1 MLILSIKAKGNATRN
16 GGFFFAY
23 KSNLQH
29 TVQYDV
35 DSPVLM
41 TIKAEYEGPHTLTCE
56 RRQSKMR
63 NKIVICDGGRKY
75 GRAFIAQ
82 NLQFFASMDD
92 VITAHADAF
101 GEGDTTKDSF
111 TAVSDKLKEL
121 GYDVLIN
128 HREKAEFVP
137 ASRLSD
143 VVAQRETFKSQ
154 AEQAII
160 ELNKLK
166 QQSGISEEAQT
177 QINTLIGQNE
187 ALLNQLQ
194 EANVQLEI
202 MSTAADAINPK
213 DVLPFVDMT
222 KIKKDKDGN
231 VVGGVK
237 EEVDRI
243 RAEKPYLFN
252 KKQQEGSKGG
262 FDGAGGGN
270 GGGAGG
276 QKTDMNAAIRR
287 AAFGGSRSF

>member
-1 MLILSIKAKGNATRN
+1 MVAFSLPINETSKYNN
-16 GGFFFAY
+16 
-23 KSNLQH
+23 
-29 TVQYDV
+29 TVQFDV

-63 NKIVICDGGRKY
+63 KQKL
-75 GRAFIAQ
+75 
-82 NLQFFASMDD
+82 NLQYFASMDD
-92 VITAHADAF
+92 VITANADSF
-101 GEGDTTKDSF
+101 GEGDTTKESF
-111 TAVSDKLKEL
+111 TAISDKLKGL

-137 ASRLSD
+137 SSRFSE
-143 VVAQRETFKSQ
+143 VVAQRETFKTQ

-166 QQSGISEEAQT
+166 NQQGISEEAQN

-231 VVGGVK
+231 VVSGVK

-262 FDGAGGGN
+262 FDGSGGN
-270 GGGAGG
+270 GGGTGT
-276 QKTDMNAAIRR
+276 QKVDMNAAIRR

>member
-1 MLILSIKAKGNATRN
+1 MRN
-16 GGFFFAY
+16 G
-23 KSNLQH
+23 
-29 TVQYDV
+29 V
-35 DSPVLM
+35 
-41 TIKAEYEGPHTLTCE
+41 
-56 RRQSKMR
+56 
-63 NKIVICDGGRKY
+63 VIYGGGRHY
-75 GRAFIAQ
+75 GRTLMAVAA

-262 FDGAGGGN
+262 FDGAGSNGGN
-270 GGGAGG
+270 AGG